1 MISCQFPVRH
11 RIFQFEIVRTE
22 MIAKHVD
29 LVRQSCIVSAFA
41 TTNYPDK
48 IFQGVRLY
56 TYSRIAGCST
66 PLRPVLHADN
76 TGKRKIILRVLDAD
90 IKTDPFGE
98 GLFCPVY
105 FGRLDVAG
113 VRTDADVELSGFPDV
128 LQFAVVEFQVGSC
141 DAERYALRFAGFQRD
156 PAEVFQFPDRS
167 RDAGHRIADV
177 ELDDFVARAGAGV
190 GYFDRV

>member
-76 TGKRKIILRVLDAD
+76 TGKREFVLRVLDAD
-90 IKTDPFGE
+90 VKRFMMPKDVLYI
-98 GLFCPVY
+98 GLFSIGEIFQIFGIERLAYRKISFHLHPTLCERNDGEFRHTQFYFRNRACVGGENHVTGTKGMIPKRMPV
-105 FGRLDVAG
+105 F
-113 VRTDADVELSGFPDV
+113 
-128 LQFAVVEFQVGSC
+128 FAPHTQKHTFIS
-141 DAERYALRFAGFQRD
+141 
-156 PAEVFQFPDRS
+156 
-167 RDAGHRIADV
+167 
-177 ELDDFVARAGAGV
+177 
-190 GYFDRV
+190 

>member
-76 TGKRKIILRVLDAD
+76 TGKREFVLRVLDAD
-90 IKTDPFGE
+90 VKRFMMPKDVLYI
-98 GLFCPVY
+98 GLFSIGEIFQI
-105 FGRLDVAG
+105 FGIERLAAKSPFTCIQPFVSGTTVNSGILSFISGIGRALEE
-113 VRTDADVELSGFPDV
+113 RTMSPELR
-128 LQFAVVEFQVGSC
+128 E
-141 DAERYALRFAGFQRD
+141 
-156 PAEVFQFPDRS
+156 
-167 RDAGHRIADV
+167 
-177 ELDDFVARAGAGV
+177 
-190 GYFDRV
+190 

>member
-76 TGKRKIILRVLDAD
+76 TGKREFVLRVLDAD
-90 IKTDPFGE
+90 VKRFMMPK
-98 GLFCPVY
+98 
-105 FGRLDVAG
+105 DV
-113 VRTDADVELSGFPDV
+113 LYIGFPLEKSSRYLVSKDLPTAKSPFTCIQPFV
-128 LQFAVVEFQVGSC
+128 SGTTVNSGILSFISGIGRALE
-141 DAERYALRFAGFQRD
+141 ERTMSPELR
-156 PAEVFQFPDRS
+156 E
-167 RDAGHRIADV
+167 
-177 ELDDFVARAGAGV
+177 
-190 GYFDRV
+190 

>member
-11 RIFQFEIVRTE
+11 RIFQFEIVRTK

-76 TGKRKIILRVLDAD
+76 TGKREFVLRVLDAD
-90 IKTDPFGE
+90 VKD
-98 GLFCPVY
+98 L
-105 FGRLDVAG
+105 
-113 VRTDADVELSGFPDV
+113 
-128 LQFAVVEFQVGSC
+128 
-141 DAERYALRFAGFQRD
+141 
-156 PAEVFQFPDRS
+156 
-167 RDAGHRIADV
+167 
-177 ELDDFVARAGAGV
+177 
-190 GYFDRV
+190 